1 MWFTCLWFDLSI
13 TFPEGNFLLF
23 LPFFVRR
30 WLLHDLSKIN
40 FHVFVFLILFCI
52 PLCVLSLWLLTFF
65 TFCFFDMVVYYLR
78 LGNKVVVKLLHSCF
92 GMRYC
97 AFPMSSISCCKIINL
112 SLTVC
117 AYILSL
123 PLSLT
128 VTLTEYHSVRNSL
141 IFAFFMVRS
150 FSWNL
155 LECKIRFWYVGRC
168 YFCF

>member
-1 MWFTCLWFDLSI
+1 
-13 TFPEGNFLLF
+13 
-23 LPFFVRR
+23 
-30 WLLHDLSKIN
+30 
-40 FHVFVFLILFCI
+40 
-52 PLCVLSLWLLTFF
+52 
-65 TFCFFDMVVYYLR
+65 MVVYYLR

-150 FSWNL
+150 FSPILYPNL
-155 LECKIRFWYVGRC
+155 ICFVHCFFCVFFLSLTV
-168 YFCF
+168 FCFSYKYFPRSTNLTVATFSLKS